1 MICELVGDN
10 VICESDRELHERCGK
25 VKGLLKQYK
34 ESYEK
39 IAIVSHWWT
48 LTYLNN
54 EGDFE
59 NARPFWTSLNRL
71 LHVKWSSV
79 SVYLHLI
86 IWLSSFLMASS
97 KSSSWVF
104 SHLLPTELNLR
115 KPDKELVKKSWRS
128 SGSTVRVILWCC
140 FETLREVGWDRT
152 LRSFEGWL
160 SAI

>member
-59 NARPFWTSLNRL
+59 NAKPFWTSLNRL
-71 LHVKWSSV
+71 LHVK
-79 SVYLHLI
+79 
-86 IWLSSFLMASS
+86 
-97 KSSSWVF
+97 
-104 SHLLPTELNLR
+104 
-115 KPDKELVKKSWRS
+115 
-128 SGSTVRVILWCC
+128 
-140 FETLREVGWDRT
+140 
-152 LRSFEGWL
+152 
-160 SAI
+160 